1 MTTSDLTPRSDISA
15 LFIPE
20 GECLVP
26 TAFAVGPWRP
36 DALHGGAV
44 AALFAAALESEDRAL
59 ARVTVD
65 LLAAVRL
72 HPLRLEVNDESAGR
86 KVQRRSAVLW
96 DGERAVARASAL
108 YVTPIH
114 QELPQLEEEIIAPP
128 ADLALLPES
137 RAGWP
142 GFESLALALHTAAA
156 GKKTTSGW
164 FRLLVPAIAGKPLT
178 GLQSALAAADYT
190 SGGTARLLSLKKW
203 MFMSLDLTVSLVR
216 QPEGDWIGL
225 NGDRSTLGEDGIG
238 VAGALLYDASGS
250 FGRCMQTQLLQSL
263 TAPGPT

>member
-1 MTTSDLTPRSDISA
+1 MTTSDLTPRSDMSA

-86 KVQRRSAVLW
+86 KVQRRSLCSGTGSGPWPV
-96 DGERAVARASAL
+96 
-108 YVTPIH
+108 
-114 QELPQLEEEIIAPP
+114 PP
-128 ADLALLPES
+128 
-137 RAGWP
+137 
-142 GFESLALALHTAAA
+142 
-156 GKKTTSGW
+156 
-164 FRLLVPAIAGKPLT
+164 
-178 GLQSALAAADYT
+178 
-190 SGGTARLLSLKKW
+190 
-203 MFMSLDLTVSLVR
+203 
-216 QPEGDWIGL
+216 
-225 NGDRSTLGEDGIG
+225 RSTSRRYIR
-238 VAGALLYDASGS
+238 SCRS
-250 FGRCMQTQLLQSL
+250 
-263 TAPGPT
+263 